1 MALWGGGRSL
11 AGFTREARQPS
22 GPSGQ
27 VPWRASLSARRPG
40 QARAALRGSDMLC
53 PVSIAAE
60 KWLATFAERLG
71 VEAPT
76 QEEVEAVLRLA
87 STAARASERAAAPV
101 ACWLAAR
108 AETTLS
114 DALELALG
122 LTELGSNP
130 PE

>member
-1 MALWGGGRSL
+1 
-11 AGFTREARQPS
+11 
-22 GPSGQ
+22 
-27 VPWRASLSARRPG
+27 
-40 QARAALRGSDMLC
+40 MLC

-60 KWLATFAERLG
+60 KWLASFAERLG
-71 VEAPT
+71 VEPPS

-87 STAARASERAAAPV
+87 SVAARASERAAAPV

-108 AETTLS
+108 AEATLS

-122 LTELGSNP
+122 LTDSESKP

>member
-1 MALWGGGRSL
+1 M
-11 AGFTREARQPS
+11 
-22 GPSGQ
+22 
-27 VPWRASLSARRPG
+27 
-40 QARAALRGSDMLC
+40 
-53 PVSIAAE
+53 SIAAE